1 MAAGAEAGI
10 VPFGVEAQ
18 RLLRLE
24 KAHIIIGQDTD
35 GLTTPLEAGLDWAL
49 KTIFHRD
56 RPAFPKAFVHALG
69 FSFPSGHAMGSLIG
83 IGMLAYLIIHSTGK
97 RRAAVTVG
105 VAATLLVLGVGF
117 SRLYLGAH
125 YPSDVL
131 AGFAAGIVWLA
142 ACISAVE
149 VSAPAPVAS

>member
-1 MAAGAEAGI
+1 MKLPATRADAW
-10 VPFGVEAQ
+10 
-18 RLLRLE
+18 
-24 KAHIIIGQDTD
+24 T
-35 GLTTPLEAGLDWAL
+35 WY
-49 KTIFHRD
+49 RD
-56 RPAFPKAFVHALG
+56 LQ
-69 FSFPSGHAMGSLIG
+69 IECT
-83 IGMLAYLIIHSTGK
+83 TGK
-97 RRAAVTVG
+97 RRADVTVG
-105 VAATLLVLGVGF
+105 VAATLLVIGVGF